1 MSFFKEQDED
11 QKAIKK
17 LFDRYSLAQRYGFEK
32 EGAVTIGGCMAALAA
47 TAFAALI

>member
-1 MSFFKEQDED
+1 M
-11 QKAIKK
+11 AIKK
-17 LFDRYSLAQRYGFEK
+17 LFDHYSTALKYGFEQ

>member
-1 MSFFKEQDED
+1 MED
-11 QKAIKK
+11 KKAIKN
-17 LFDRYSLAQRYGFEK
+17 LFDRYTQALKYGFEK